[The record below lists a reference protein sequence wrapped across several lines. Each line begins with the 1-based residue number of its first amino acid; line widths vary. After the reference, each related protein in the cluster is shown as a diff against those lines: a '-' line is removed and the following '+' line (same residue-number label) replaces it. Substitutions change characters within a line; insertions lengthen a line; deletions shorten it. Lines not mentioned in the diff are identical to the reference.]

1 MLVFFLFL
9 TYKITSNNFIG
20 LFIGDFSK
28 VPYAVIN
35 SHLLNFKFF
44 LFYLLHIFL
53 INFFLKFF
61 LEKITEDIFCKVVYL
76 SLFVIALSCVIPNYF
91 WFYFTKNDVLAMQTS
106 NSLGVTLF
114 LFNACMNGYFFL
126 VYPFKFFLTLFG
138 GAFQKINLSS
148 YETILAY
155 FSQILFFILCILIF
169 LKKSFIK
176 NMNLFFTVFFILL
189 IFTLP
194 SYSTHRYIWFV
205 YQYFAFIYCYS
216 LKEDEIKTAI

>member
-1 MLVFFLFL
+1 M
-9 TYKITSNNFIG
+9 IGNFAG
-20 LFIGDFSK
+20 HSDP
-28 VPYAVIN
+28 VTN

-44 LFYLLHIFL
+44 LFFLLHVLF

-61 LEKITEDIFCKVVYL
+61 LKKISEDIFCKVVYL
-76 SLFVIALSCVIPNYF
+76 SLFIIVLSCLIPNYY
-91 WFYFTKNDVLAMQTS
+91 WFFASKNDVIAMQTS

-114 LFNACMNGYFFL
+114 LFNACMDGLFFL
-126 VYPFKFFLTLFG
+126 VYPFKIFLTLFG

-148 YETILAY
+148 YETIFAY

-176 NMNLFFTVFFILL
+176 NMNLFFAVFFILL

-194 SYSTHRYIWFV
+194 SYSTHRYIWFM
-205 YQYFAFIYCYS
+205 YQYFVFIYCYS
-216 LKEDEIKTAI
+216 LKEKEIKTAI